1 MKLSAQEEYGL
12 RCLLHLAK
20 RGDHASLTIPE
31 ISAAEGLSI
40 PNVAKLMRLMRMGR
54 LVQSVR
60 GQAGGYT
67 LARPASEIKVTEVME
82 VLGGRFFGPQ
92 FCGRHSGRQDVC
104 CHHTDC
110 SLRALWNSI
119 QFVLQSV
126 LGRTTLADLLMNEDQ
141 VASLVAERTSHVLP
155 LLEQSRRAAEAMEV
169 NHP

>member
-20 RGDHASLTIPE
+20 KGNGASLTIPE
-31 ISAAEGLSI
+31 IGAAEGLSV
-40 PNVAKLMRLMRMGR
+40 PNVAKLMRIMRMGK

-67 LARPASEIKVTEVME
+67 LSRPARDIRITEVME

-92 FCGRHSGRQDVC
+92 FCGRHAGKQEVC

-110 SLRALWNSI
+110 SLRALWNSV
-119 QFVLQSV
+119 QLVLQAV
-126 LGRTTLADLLMNEDQ
+126 LGNTTLADLMLNEEE
-141 VASLVAERTSHVLP
+141 VSHLVADRTNAVLP
-155 LLEQSRRAAEAMEV
+155 MLAQVRTATPVV
-169 NHP
+169 NSKQA

>member
-20 RGDHASLTIPE
+20 RGDRASLTIPE

-40 PNVAKLMRLMRMGR
+40 PNVAKLMRLMRMGK

-67 LARPASEIKVTEVME
+67 LARPAGEIKVTEVME

-126 LGRTTLADLLMNEDQ
+126 LGRTTLSDLLMSEDD
-141 VASLVAERTSHVLP
+141 VATLVSERTSNILP
-155 LLEQSRRAAEAMEV
+155 LLEQSRRAAQAMEIH
-169 NHP
+169 HP

>member
-20 RGDHASLTIPE
+20 RGEGTSLTIPE
-31 ISAAEGLSI
+31 ISVAEGLSI
-40 PNVAKLMRLMRMGR
+40 PNVAKLMRLMRMGK

-60 GQAGGYT
+60 GQSGGYT
-67 LARPASEIKVTEVME
+67 LARPADTIKVTEVME

-126 LGRTTLADLLMNEDQ
+126 LGQTTLADLMLSEDQ
-141 VASLVAERTSHVLP
+141 VTGIVSERTNAVLP
-155 LLEQSRRAAEAMEV
+155 LLDQVRRTIPV
-169 NHP
+169 SGTNHT

>member
-20 RGDHASLTIPE
+20 RGDRASLTIPE

-40 PNVAKLMRLMRMGR
+40 PNVAKLMRLMRMGK

-60 GQAGGYT
+60 GQSGGYT
-67 LARPASEIKVTEVME
+67 LARPAGEIKVTEVME

-126 LGRTTLADLLMNEDQ
+126 LGRTTLSDLLMSEDD
-141 VASLVAERTSHVLP
+141 VATLVSERTSSVLP
-155 LLEQSRRAAEAMEV
+155 LLEQSRRAAQAMDLR
-169 NHP
+169 HP

>member
-20 RGDHASLTIPE
+20 RGNGSSLTIPE
-31 ISAAEGLSI
+31 ISVAEGLSV
-40 PNVAKLMRLMRMGR
+40 PNVAKLMRIMRMGK

-67 LARPASEIKVTEVME
+67 LARPADEIKVTEVME

-92 FCGRHSGRQDVC
+92 FCGRHSGHQEVC

-110 SLRALWNSI
+110 SLRALWNSV
-119 QFVLQSV
+119 QFMLQSV
-126 LGRTTLADLLMNEDQ
+126 LGQTSLADLMLSEDQ
-141 VASLVAERTSHVLP
+141 VTAMVAERTNAVLP
-155 LLEQSRRAAEAMEV
+155 MLAQVRRGMPGVGTNQA
-169 NHP
+169 

>member
-20 RGDHASLTIPE
+20 RGNESSLTIPE
-31 ISAAEGLSI
+31 ISAAEGLSV
-40 PNVAKLMRLMRMGR
+40 PNVAKLMRLMRMGK

-67 LARPASEIKVTEVME
+67 LARPAELIKVTEVME

-104 CHHTDC
+104 CHHGDC

-126 LGRTTLADLLMNEDQ
+126 LGKTSLADLTLNEDQ
-141 VASLVAERTSHVLP
+141 VSTIVADRTNAVLP
-155 LLEQSRRAAEAMEV
+155 MLDQVRRGVPAVETT
-169 NHP
+169 HP